1 MKHSTITKNDVK
13 VLGRVVSITSSNV
26 VASAEQIWDDKFD
39 LVNGLHSYA
48 NHSAGDGANQY
59 DINRLFADKLTVLS
73 EIFSID
79 GSGNLVFNDHV
90 TFNNG
95 ITVNGPVNSTD
106 LNNKYKLTVQKTSGS
121 GAGHNGAYRFMQGG
135 STVGTV
141 DISDWFLSG
150 GSVDGTVL
158 KLILSDPNHTE
169 VSIDLAG
176 LIDQNSITLPN
187 VIENSNIGTPSAGDI
202 LVYNGTKWTLT
213 SLPNAVKQ
221 MQYWKLDTTNHTIVP
236 NTQNTNN
243 IVDVATTGAIYSGSL
258 GPATY

>member
-13 VLGRVVSITSSNV
+13 VLGRVVSITSANV

-39 LVNGLHSYA
+39 LINGLSSQA

-73 EIFSID
+73 EIFTID
-79 GSGNLVFNDHV
+79 GSGNLIFNDHV

-106 LNNKYKLTVQKTSGS
+106 LNNKYKLTVQKSSGS
-121 GAGHNGAYRFMQGG
+121 GAGHNGSYTLKQGG
-135 STVGTV
+135 STVGTI

-150 GSVDGTVL
+150 GSISGTVL
-158 KLILSDPNHTE
+158 TLTLSDPDHTQ

-176 LIDQNSITLPN
+176 IIDQNSITLPS
-187 VIENSNIGTPSAGDI
+187 VIANSNIGTPSAGDI
-202 LVYNGTKWTLT
+202 LYFNGTTWTLT
-213 SLPNAVKQ
+213 PLKNLL
-221 MQYWKLDTTNHTIVP
+221 YWKLDTTNHTIVP
-236 NTQNTNN
+236 NTTNTNN
-243 IVDVATTGAIYSGSL
+243 YVDVATTGSIYSGAL
-258 GPATY
+258 GPQ